1 MYNINTFLLL
11 QGTLG
16 QYQTQKQ
23 AQGRQCVSLDTQRE
37 KAIQPIPPPLHH
49 KIVSEEIK
57 MSQQKFFCCVKHSL
71 HSLRV
76 SRTSWWLGW
85 VRTFPP
91 GLRPQVRGVNCVM
104 DPK

>member
-11 QGTLG
+11 QETLG

-37 KAIQPIPPPLHH
+37 KAIQPRPPPLNQ

-57 MSQQKFFCCVKHSL
+57 TSQQKLPFFLDSL
-71 HSLRV
+71 
-76 SRTSWWLGW
+76 
-85 VRTFPP
+85 
-91 GLRPQVRGVNCVM
+91 
-104 DPK
+104 